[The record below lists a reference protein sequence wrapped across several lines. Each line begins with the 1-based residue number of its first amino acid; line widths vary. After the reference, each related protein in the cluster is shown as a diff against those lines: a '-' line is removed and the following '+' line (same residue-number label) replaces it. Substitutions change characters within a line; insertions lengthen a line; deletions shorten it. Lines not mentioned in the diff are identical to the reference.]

1 MPLLQPP
8 SRPPPDT
15 PGGVIV
21 DILVSR
27 LDPAVFQH
35 GIDVM
40 VPERVLSAV
49 QQIRQLIEGQVSPLT
64 EAENHRF
71 DAFSRRFSQ
80 RADRFRNLMECSLM
94 FGVPGKCSE
103 FPANVRSS
111 TSNRSRKLRT
121 FHPPSGGG
129 RAGSRKCFCRL
140 DRHERG
146 GRRCLAGPIRTETI
160 WLSRKITATL
170 LDTARQ

>member
-21 DILVSR
+21 DILAPR
-27 LDPAVFQH
+27 LDPVVFQH

-40 VPERVLSAV
+40 VPDRVLSAV

-64 EAENHRF
+64 EAENHHF

-111 TSNRSRKLRT
+111 RQMFGARPRTDPGSSEHFIPHRVVAGPVVESVSAASIGMNVEGEGVWRGRSEPK
-121 FHPPSGGG
+121 PSG
-129 RAGSRKCFCRL
+129 
-140 DRHERG
+140 
-146 GRRCLAGPIRTETI
+146 
-160 WLSRKITATL
+160 
-170 LDTARQ
+170 